1 MIMEPEAHKNT
12 LNQLAKERSEMQSS
26 VATQRIA
33 PDLKAEGYEMTRGYI
48 NKQDGE
54 LYYLKVISEE
64 EAALPKRTHQLKN
77 EYHFWDGTIED
88 FREQFERA

>member
-1 MIMEPEAHKNT
+1 MEREAHKNT
-12 LNQLAKERSEMQSS
+12 LNQLVKERSEMQSP
-26 VATQRIA
+26 VARHRIA
-33 PDLKAEGYEMTRGYI
+33 PDLKTEGYEMTRGYI

-77 EYHFWDGTIED
+77 DTHFFECTAED
-88 FREQFERA
+88 FPKFFEKV